1 MKFKKRNIFESIL
14 DSVEADEVIDNDD
27 VSIEEKAIYI
37 IYNDNITDKENT
49 DVIIERI
56 STILKKSNFIAKFN
70 KPEYIDDEY
79 SKKSFYLDE
88 NYYIILFR
96 FEQNPNAS
104 LDDFCKLIRLID
116 INTNIHS
123 MFYENGELNY
133 RLGFNTF
140 TRYDI
145 LINNS
150 YNREDEKF
158 ITFFRSFF
166 PDASKEQILK
176 SFIRACVR
184 FSNDQAKFSPEQK
197 WFTIKIDFDENFVN
211 KNGDFMFKKPL
222 KYVDR
227 FSDGYALIKIDDK
240 KQYISENGVIL
251 SSDKWLPAKSFEN
264 GYAIVLNP
272 NYGKKVVLDL
282 YGIINTKGEL
292 VTNTWYTKIISYSKD
307 GIALVEERYYQVL
320 IDLTGKRKFPE
331 LRNGYEYCSY
341 FTNGFAIIRKNDS
354 GNDYVY
360 NFVDEEGNLL
370 YEEYEWFKWCMDFS
384 DGYAVVELNDNDE
397 DAYNYIDENGDF
409 LLSKD
414 RKKCHNFHEGYA
426 VVSDSKD
433 PTRWNFIDLN
443 GKEISDESF
452 FDVVSDFHDGVAV
465 VKNEEN
471 KYTYI
476 GTDGKMLFPGKWFD
490 LCLNFENGIAKIYV
504 DSKINFIDKK
514 GNELLPKRECID
526 DEESCKITD
535 NMIVF
540 NRLGIAYDF
549 NGNLISI
556 I

>member
-14 DSVEADEVIDNDD
+14 DSVEADEVVDIDDA
-27 VSIEEKAIYI
+27 SIEGKTIHI
-37 IYNDNITDKENT
+37 IYNDNITDKENA

-56 STILKKSNFIAKFN
+56 STILRKSNFIAKFN
-70 KPEYIDDEY
+70 KPEYIDDEH

-96 FEQNPNAS
+96 FEQNKNAS
-104 LDDFCKLIRLID
+104 LDNFCKLIRLID
-116 INTNIHS
+116 FHTNIHS
-123 MFYENGELNY
+123 MFHENGELNY

-150 YNREDEKF
+150 HNREDEKF

-176 SFIRACVR
+176 SFIRACVK
-184 FSNDQAKFSPEQK
+184 FSNDQVKFSPEQK

-222 KYVDR
+222 EYVDR

-240 KQYISENGVIL
+240 KQYISENGVVL

-264 GYAIVLNP
+264 GYAIVLNQ
-272 NYGKKVVLDL
+272 NSYYKQF
-282 YGIINTKGEL
+282 GIINTKGEL
-292 VTNTWYTKIISYSKD
+292 VTNTWYKKIISYSKD
-307 GIALVEERYYQVL
+307 GIALVEENYHQML
-320 IDLTGKRKFPE
+320 IDLQGKRKFPE
-331 LRNGYEYCSY
+331 LRNGYDYCSY

-354 GNDYVY
+354 ENDYLY

-384 DGYAVVELNDNDE
+384 DGYAVVELNNNDE
-397 DAYNYIDENGDF
+397 DAYNYIDGNGEF

-414 RKKCHNFHEGYA
+414 RRKCHNFHEGYA

-452 FDVVSDFHDGVAV
+452 FDVVSDFYDGIAI
-465 VKNEEN
+465 VKNEDN

-476 GTDGKMLFPGKWFD
+476 GTDGKMLFPDKWFD
-490 LCLNFENGIAKIYV
+490 LCSNFKNGIAKINV
-504 DSKINFIDKK
+504 NSRINFIDKK

-526 DEESCKITD
+526 NEETYKITN

-549 NGNLISI
+549 KGNLISLI
-556 I
+556 